1 MNLVLQ
7 FSIGATCIIHLKV
20 DHLVYIRNES
30 TEKLHFQQIENQTE
44 TGNSLDIEPEQ
55 TKPIILGTQNLNYM
69 FSIEKYKEKIQNDFT

>member
-20 DHLVYIRNES
+20 DHLFYIRNES

-55 TKPIILGTQNLNYM
+55 TRPIILGTHNLNYM
-69 FSIEKYKEKIQNDFT
+69 FSIEKYKEKIQIDFT